1 MKGERIMKTKKKI
14 LIVEDNPAN
23 LKMLKLILENIDCE
37 IFEALDGK
45 DALALAIEK
54 MPDLILMD
62 IQIPR
67 IDGLEV
73 TRRLRKMEGFVETP
87 IVALTAFAMEKDEQA
102 GLDAGC
108 TEYMVK
114 PFSTTKL
121 LKIVNKYL

>member
-1 MKGERIMKTKKKI
+1 MTGKKKKI

-37 IFEALDGK
+37 ILEAVDGNG
-45 DALALAIEK
+45 ALSVAIENE
-54 MPDLILMD
+54 PDLILMD
-62 IQIPR
+62 IQIPH

-73 TRRLRKMEGFVETP
+73 TRRLRKMEAFSRTP
-87 IVALTAFAMEKDEQA
+87 IIALTAFAMEKDEQA

-108 TEYMVK
+108 NEYMVK

-121 LKIVNKYL
+121 LNVVNKYL

>member
-1 MKGERIMKTKKKI
+1 MSKKKKI

-37 IFEALDGK
+37 ILKAVDGKEAL
-45 DALALAIEK
+45 AVSIEK
-54 MPDLILMD
+54 VPDLILMD
-62 IQIPR
+62 IQIPL

-73 TRRLRKMEGFVETP
+73 TRRLRKMENFTKTP
-87 IVALTAFAMEKDEQA
+87 IVALTAFAMDKDEQA

-108 TEYMVK
+108 SEYMVK

-121 LKIVNKYL
+121 LKVVKKYL

>member
-1 MKGERIMKTKKKI
+1 MSKKKKI

-37 IFEALDGK
+37 ILEAVDGKEALSVS
-45 DALALAIEK
+45 IEK
-54 MPDLILMD
+54 EPDLILMD
-62 IQIPR
+62 IQIPL

-73 TRRLRKMEGFVETP
+73 TKRLRKMEGFTKTP
-87 IVALTAFAMEKDEQA
+87 IVALTAFAMDKDEQA

-108 TEYMVK
+108 SEYMVK

-121 LKIVNKYL
+121 LKVVKKYL

>member
-1 MKGERIMKTKKKI
+1 MNKKKKI

-37 IFEALDGK
+37 ILEAVNGKEALNV
-45 DALALAIEK
+45 AIEK
-54 MPDLILMD
+54 VPDLILMD
-62 IQIPR
+62 IQIPH

-73 TRRLRKMEGFVETP
+73 TRRLRKMEDFAETP

-108 TEYMVK
+108 SEYMVK

-121 LKIVNKYL
+121 LKIVNKYI

>member
-1 MKGERIMKTKKKI
+1 MTGKKKKI

-37 IFEALDGK
+37 ILEAVEGEG
-45 DALALAIEK
+45 ALSIAIENE
-54 MPDLILMD
+54 PDLILMD
-62 IQIPR
+62 IQIPH

-73 TRRLRKMEGFVETP
+73 TRRLRKMEAFSQTP
-87 IVALTAFAMEKDEQA
+87 IIALTAFAMEKDEKA

-108 TEYMVK
+108 NEYMVK

-121 LKIVNKYL
+121 LKVVNKYL

>member
-1 MKGERIMKTKKKI
+1 MSKKKKI

-23 LKMLKLILENIDCE
+23 LKMLKLILENVDCE
-37 IFEALDGK
+37 ILEAVDGKEAL
-45 DALALAIEK
+45 AVSIEK
-54 MPDLILMD
+54 VPDLILMD
-62 IQIPR
+62 IQIPL

-73 TRRLRKMEGFVETP
+73 TRRLRKMEGFTKTP

-108 TEYMVK
+108 SEYMVK

-121 LKIVNKYL
+121 LKIVKKYL

>member
-1 MKGERIMKTKKKI
+1 MMGKKKKI

-37 IFEALDGK
+37 ILEAVDG
-45 DALALAIEK
+45 DGALSVATEK
-54 MPDLILMD
+54 EPDLILMD
-62 IQIPR
+62 IQIPH

-73 TRRLRKMEGFVETP
+73 TRRLRKMEAFTETP
-87 IVALTAFAMEKDEQA
+87 IIALTAFAMEKDEQA

-108 TEYMVK
+108 NEYMVK

-121 LKIVNKYL
+121 LKIVKKYL

>member
-1 MKGERIMKTKKKI
+1 MSKKKKI

-23 LKMLKLILENIDCE
+23 LKMLKLILENVDCE
-37 IFEALDGK
+37 ILEALDGK
-45 DALALAIEK
+45 EALAVSIEK
-54 MPDLILMD
+54 VPDLILMD
-62 IQIPR
+62 IQIPL

-73 TRRLRKMEGFVETP
+73 TRRLRKMEGFTKTP

-108 TEYMVK
+108 SEYMVK

-121 LKIVNKYL
+121 LKIVKKYL